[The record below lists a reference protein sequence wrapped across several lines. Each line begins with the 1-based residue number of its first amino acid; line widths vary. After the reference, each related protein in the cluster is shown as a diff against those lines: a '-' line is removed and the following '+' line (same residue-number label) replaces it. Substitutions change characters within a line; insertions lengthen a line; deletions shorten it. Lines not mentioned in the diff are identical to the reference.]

1 MNTTRKP
8 KSLFPTLSLCLSL
21 IALNATRPAVALET
35 GDLEARANAAIQ
47 ESDWPKAAELYS
59 ELAAAKPDNAA
70 AWFRL
75 GRAMVMSDGDAAA
88 ARAAFE
94 KALELGFAPGQA
106 LLGIARSYAT
116 HANPKAALDTLERL
130 ADQGPAP
137 FVVSQLKGDK
147 AFTSLVSD
155 DRFRGVITRLTPCT
169 SEKYRQF
176 DFWLG
181 SWSVVNPQGQQVGT
195 NNVTAALDG
204 CLLIENWESA
214 RGGQKGMSMNYY
226 DRDQKTWSQIYRDSS
241 GNITQWPEL
250 KGGFVNG
257 AMVLESAP
265 DTQPR
270 TRWIW
275 TKQDDGRVRQMAE
288 GSSDEGT
295 TWTTVWDSYYV
306 LVNE

>member
-1 MNTTRKP
+1 METKRSPN
-8 KSLFPTLSLCLSL
+8 SLSQILALGLSLMALFAIAPS
-21 IALNATRPAVALET
+21 IALGAD
-35 GDLEARANAAIQ
+35 DLEARANAAIQ

-75 GRAMVMSDGDAAA
+75 GRATVMSDGNAAA

-94 KALELGFAPGQA
+94 KALELGFAPGPA

-116 HANPKAALDTLERL
+116 RANSNAALDTLERL
-130 ADQGPAP
+130 ADQGPSQ
-137 FVVSQLKGDK
+137 FVVSQLKGDE

-155 DRFRGVITRLTPCT
+155 DRFQRVITRLTPCT

-181 SWSVVNPQGQQVGT
+181 SWNVVNPQGQQVGT

-226 DRDQKTWSQIYRDSS
+226 DRDQETWSQIYRDSS

-250 KGGFVNG
+250 KGGFVKG
-257 AMVLESAP
+257 SMVLESAP
-265 DTQPR
+265 DTQPQ

-288 GSSDEGT
+288 SSSDKGT
-295 TWTTVWDSYYV
+295 TWSTVWDSYYV
-306 LVNE
+306 LVND